1 MDINVKMGVKK
12 KISSQQSIAPCFT
25 GYSKRSLDFLKELRA
40 NNSKEWFEERK
51 YIYEEYILEANRS
64 FVIEMG
70 EHIQA
75 LVPTINSIPKINGSM
90 YRIYRDTRFAKD
102 KTPMKTHTGVIFW
115 QGEAKRTQSANFYTR
130 ATPEEYVIGAGIRR
144 FDTALLSTYR
154 NYILDLEHAD
164 KLFDILQTCKKKGFD
179 IIEPSYKRLPRG
191 FSKTY
196 PYPELALLNGMVVN
210 KKFTPDTIYFSH
222 KLIDRCYSIYEELF
236 ELQQWLYEMTL
247 TKINEE

>member
-1 MDINVKMGVKK
+1 MFK
-12 KISSQQSIAPCFT
+12 
-25 GYSKRSLDFLKELRA
+25 GYSQKSLSFLKDLRA
-40 NNSKEWFEERK
+40 NNTKEWFEDRK
-51 YIYEEYILEANRS
+51 HIYETHILEANRS

-75 LVPTINSIPKINGSM
+75 LVPTINAVPKINGSM

-115 QGEAKRTQSANFYTR
+115 QGKAKRTQSANFYTR

-154 NYILDLEHAD
+154 EYILDLDNAD
-164 KLFDILQTCKKKGFD
+164 RLYAILQTCKKKGFD

-191 FSKTY
+191 FTKTY

-210 KKFTPDTIYFSH
+210 KKFKPDATYFSE
-222 KLIDRCYSIYEELF
+222 KLIHRCYGIFEELL

-247 TKINEE
+247 TKQEEST

>member
-1 MDINVKMGVKK
+1 MGNKTEDTHNNIHFSGFSKK
-12 KISSQQSIAPCFT
+12 
-25 GYSKRSLDFLKELRA
+25 SLSFLKELR
-40 NNSKEWFEERK
+40 NNNTKEWFQEHK
-51 YIYEEYILEANRS
+51 YIYEEHILEPNRA

-75 LVPTINSIPKINGSM
+75 LVPTINAIPKINGSM
-90 YRIYRDTRFAKD
+90 YRIYRDVRFAKD

-115 QGEAKRTQSANFYTR
+115 QGNAKRTQSANFYTR

-154 NYILDLEHAD
+154 NYIQDIDNAD
-164 KLFDILQTCKKKGFD
+164 RLFDILQNCKKEGFD

-210 KKFTPDTIYFSH
+210 KKFIPDDVYFSSEIINRAY
-222 KLIDRCYSIYEELF
+222 KIYEALLP
-236 ELQQWLYEMTL
+236 LQQWLYEMTL
-247 TKINEE
+247 TRDEED